1 MKGKRKGKYLEE
13 EKPTDFLELEVTFLE
28 WEQQIT
34 GLLNLL
40 FQGLAHAWTS
50 SKRNGVL
57 LIFKLFLFKR
67 AL

>member
-1 MKGKRKGKYLEE
+1 MEE

-57 LIFKLFLFKR
+57 LTDF
-67 AL
+67 